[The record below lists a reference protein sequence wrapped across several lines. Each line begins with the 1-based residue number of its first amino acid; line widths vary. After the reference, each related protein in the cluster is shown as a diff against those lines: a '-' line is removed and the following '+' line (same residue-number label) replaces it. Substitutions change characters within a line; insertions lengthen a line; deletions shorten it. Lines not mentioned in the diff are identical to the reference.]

1 MPPLSDD
8 AMKQLWDWNF
18 TNHKPT
24 PDAIKKMEGLRSAAK
39 AMKDAIIDMVPRS
52 REQSLS
58 LTNLETMLFYANAGI
73 ARNESEDGK
82 IPETPPQAPVNI
94 PVREDKPPLESPA
107 ERTSKITNDFTHKGK
122 RYQRTLIESSD
133 PNAEATEILTADGQ
147 EIPDEDFHTAQAA
160 AKKIGE

>member
-1 MPPLSDD
+1 MNPLTDD
-8 AMKQLWDWNF
+8 DMKQLWDWNF

-52 REQSLS
+52 REQSLA

-73 ARNESEDGK
+73 ARNENEDGK
-82 IPETPPQAPVNI
+82 VPETPPKAPVNAA
-94 PVREDKPPLESPA
+94 PEEKPPLEAPE
-107 ERTSKITNDFTHKGK
+107 ERTSKITDDFTHKGK

-133 PNAEATEILTADGQ
+133 PNADATEILTADGQ
-147 EIPDEDFHTAQAA
+147 EIPDEDFHTAQSAA
-160 AKKIGE
+160 RKGE